1 MNVATDECSVFLPNG
16 TKLVSTCSST
26 TDNKNVTISLTD
38 TYNSYHYPADTFT
51 ASVNGISIIADQ
63 ISQSVTMYLYDST
76 GKYVIET
83 GNRILTTTVARPS
96 SIEIDEIVYK
106 YVSPLSANKISI
118 RFYLPRNIYSDE
130 RLGFIMGKDLSDVNL
145 ELERMRI
152 VLTRSDGLVLSFT
165 N

>member
-1 MNVATDECSVFLPNG
+1 
-16 TKLVSTCSST
+16 
-26 TDNKNVTISLTD
+26 
-38 TYNSYHYPADTFT
+38 
-51 ASVNGISIIADQ
+51 
-63 ISQSVTMYLYDST
+63 MYLYDST